1 MTNYLSYIW
10 EYIID
15 FAEYILFFYLMSS
28 KAEYKLNINKKL
40 FITLST
46 AGLSAFL
53 FVLNSFNP
61 SVIYTLLITFIVQ
74 FIICHFI
81 YDTDFIKLFFWNIV
95 YTLLTLFTDTL
106 SINIPYIFFN
116 ITPKQLMFGGNLRY
130 SITLTYIILFS
141 FFIILICHIN
151 NSDIFLNIYEKIIFV
166 SLSAIYIFMGEF
178 VLTESIKLRPGNN
191 ALSNRL
197 SNFCFIFLVTYIVLL
212 IFIYQLGKSRNYN
225 IKLKEEQQLYAIEKN
240 NFQNI
245 VEQTKELRFMKH
257 DLSSHLTV
265 ITQMVREKKY
275 DKLLEYLNEY
285 NAKIEVS
292 HQLISTG
299 NIIIDSIVTFYIH
312 KAHINNIKFEHMLH
326 LPQALPLTDVE
337 ICSLLGNICS
347 NALEACQKITQ
358 DNAPKYIQLIIK
370 PYRESLIIHS
380 ENTCNNIFNIK
391 NGNFLTTK
399 KEHTEHGLGL
409 NRINNIVENA
419 GGFMKIE
426 TSRNIF
432 KINIVLP
439 LTINDDD
446 CI

>member
-15 FAEYILFFYLMSS
+15 FAEYILFFYLMNS

-53 FVLNSFNP
+53 FVLNSLNP

-178 VLTESIKLRPGNN
+178 VLTESIKLRPDNN

-197 SNFCFIFLVTYIVLL
+197 SNFCFIFLATYVNIL

-225 IKLKEEQQLYAIEKN
+225 IK
-240 NFQNI
+240 
-245 VEQTKELRFMKH
+245 
-257 DLSSHLTV
+257 
-265 ITQMVREKKY
+265 
-275 DKLLEYLNEY
+275 
-285 NAKIEVS
+285 
-292 HQLISTG
+292 
-299 NIIIDSIVTFYIH
+299 
-312 KAHINNIKFEHMLH
+312 
-326 LPQALPLTDVE
+326 
-337 ICSLLGNICS
+337 
-347 NALEACQKITQ
+347 
-358 DNAPKYIQLIIK
+358 
-370 PYRESLIIHS
+370 
-380 ENTCNNIFNIK
+380 
-391 NGNFLTTK
+391 
-399 KEHTEHGLGL
+399 
-409 NRINNIVENA
+409 
-419 GGFMKIE
+419 
-426 TSRNIF
+426 
-432 KINIVLP
+432 
-439 LTINDDD
+439 
-446 CI
+446 

>member
-1 MTNYLSYIW
+1 
-10 EYIID
+10 
-15 FAEYILFFYLMSS
+15 
-28 KAEYKLNINKKL
+28 
-40 FITLST
+40 
-46 AGLSAFL
+46 
-53 FVLNSFNP
+53 
-61 SVIYTLLITFIVQ
+61 
-74 FIICHFI
+74 
-81 YDTDFIKLFFWNIV
+81 
-95 YTLLTLFTDTL
+95 
-106 SINIPYIFFN
+106 
-116 ITPKQLMFGGNLRY
+116 
-130 SITLTYIILFS
+130 
-141 FFIILICHIN
+141 
-151 NSDIFLNIYEKIIFV
+151 
-166 SLSAIYIFMGEF
+166 
-178 VLTESIKLRPGNN
+178 
-191 ALSNRL
+191 
-197 SNFCFIFLVTYIVLL
+197 
-212 IFIYQLGKSRNYN
+212 
-225 IKLKEEQQLYAIEKN
+225 
-240 NFQNI
+240 
-245 VEQTKELRFMKH
+245 
-257 DLSSHLTV
+257 
-265 ITQMVREKKY
+265 MVREKKY

-299 NIIIDSIVTFYIH
+299 NIVIDSIVTFYIH

-358 DNAPKYIQLIIK
+358 DNVPNYIQLIIK

>member
-15 FAEYILFFYLMSS
+15 FAEYILFFYLMNS

-178 VLTESIKLRPGNN
+178 VLTESIKLRPDNN

-197 SNFCFIFLVTYIVLL
+197 SNFCFIFLATYIVLL

-245 VEQTKELRFMKH
+245 VEQTKELLFMKH

-299 NIIIDSIVTFYIH
+299 NIVIDSIVTFYIH
-312 KAHINNIKFEHMLH
+312 KAHINNIKFEHML
-326 LPQALPLTDVE
+326 L
-337 ICSLLGNICS
+337 
-347 NALEACQKITQ
+347 
-358 DNAPKYIQLIIK
+358 
-370 PYRESLIIHS
+370 
-380 ENTCNNIFNIK
+380 F
-391 NGNFLTTK
+391 F
-399 KEHTEHGLGL
+399 
-409 NRINNIVENA
+409 
-419 GGFMKIE
+419 F
-426 TSRNIF
+426 
-432 KINIVLP
+432 
-439 LTINDDD
+439 
-446 CI
+446 